1 MVGVPERSQSG
12 LATLSMVG
20 ISGGE
25 ESELCC
31 KVEGGSS
38 EGGRT
43 GRGPESEVK
52 IKMCLIKRMKVQQL
66 IITRGIL

>member
-31 KVEGGSS
+31 KVEGGRGV
-38 EGGRT
+38 GGA
-43 GRGPESEVK
+43 VK
-52 IKMCLIKRMKVQQL
+52 VGEQVVDQGVR
-66 IITRGIL
+66 

>member
-31 KVEGGSS
+31 KVEGG
-38 EGGRT
+38 GG
-43 GRGPESEVK
+43 GGAVK
-52 IKMCLIKRMKVQQL
+52 VGEQVVDQGVR
-66 IITRGIL
+66 

>member
-1 MVGVPERSQSG
+1 
-12 LATLSMVG
+12 MVG

-31 KVEGGSS
+31 KVEGGRGGS

-43 GRGPESEVK
+43 GRGPGSEVK
-52 IKMCLIKRMKVQQL
+52 IKMCLIKGMKVQQV
-66 IITRGIL
+66 IITKGIL